1 MAPMRRALPA
11 FLLLVLLAG
20 CTGGDP
26 APSPSATPARD
37 VVATPSEEVT
47 PSEAATPTDDTSS
60 PVPALDLAEFRSESV
75 QCVVRDDGLEC
86 QLQVAPTWVV
96 PDEYLKYEVPC
107 LSVFLTSTATEGEL
121 ACGGDVISGSVSFTD
136 ALPVGTVVTHGGLTC
151 TLLEVGAVCTNEVGG
166 EVEITADAYRL
177 TR

>member
-1 MAPMRRALPA
+1 MAPIRRALPA

-20 CTGGDP
+20 CAGTDADP
-26 APSPSATPARD
+26 GSSSSGAPAQD

-47 PSEAATPTDDTSS
+47 PADDASS
-60 PVPALDLAEFRSESV
+60 PVAALDLVEFRSESV

-86 QLQVAPTWVV
+86 QLQAAPTYVV
-96 PDEYLKYEVPC
+96 PDEYLEFEVPC
-107 LSVFLTSTATEGEL
+107 QSVFLTSTATEGEL
-121 ACGGDVISGSVSFTD
+121 ACGGDVISESVGFTD
-136 ALPVGTVVTHGGLTC
+136 ALPVGTVVTHGGFTC

-177 TR
+177 SR